1 MYWTIWGGIALLF
14 LVFQTVFGNLLSIGK
29 VKPDLIL
36 IVIIFFSFKKNQV
49 ESSILSFACGIAQDS
64 LSGGMLGINAFIKTV
79 IGLITSIIKKTYT
92 ENPVSIMVSLFLFT
106 ILQNFLIFLLKS
118 IFEATS
124 PSFFIMTRIAPF
136 EAIYNMIL
144 GVLLFPLFKRIKV

>member
-1 MYWTIWGGIALLF
+1 
-14 LVFQTVFGNLLSIGK
+14 
-29 VKPDLIL
+29 
-36 IVIIFFSFKKNQV
+36 
-49 ESSILSFACGIAQDS
+49 
-64 LSGGMLGINAFIKTV
+64 
-79 IGLITSIIKKTYT
+79 
-92 ENPVSIMVSLFLFT
+92 MVSLFLFT